1 MSKTKS
7 VFSLLIKA
15 GEKFSKDRST
25 RLAAAL
31 AYYTMFSL
39 APMLIIVTGIVGQIL
54 SRLLTADVI
63 ARFLEEIGATTEIL
77 AGDELVPFFENV
89 LGSEAAAWIQDIIE
103 SAVAPASLTVA
114 ALISL
119 IVMFWGASNLFH
131 HLKETLNIIWGV
143 RAAPGKGLW
152 MFVRGRL
159 LAFAAVLLLGILLIA
174 FLLLNTIVASVATI
188 AAEVIP
194 DSLEIVNTWR
204 VIQILQF
211 VLGFVVMALIF
222 ALIFK
227 VLPDVEITWKDVWV
241 GALVTA
247 LLFIIGTIGMALY
260 FQLTSV
266 GSLYGAAGSIMV
278 VLIWFYYSSQIFLFG
293 AEFTQVYATR
303 YGSTIQPADHAVAYV
318 LSITEDPVEE
328 DEGETD
334 GNVKSGSSTIFRA
347 PAWFMKLTDRIEG
360 LFSSKESSEPPEKGS
375 AERQLK

>member
-1 MSKTKS
+1 M
-7 VFSLLIKA
+7 
-15 GEKFSKDRST
+15 
-25 RLAAAL
+25 

-39 APMLIIVTGIVGQIL
+39 APVLIIVTGIVSQIL
-54 SRLLTADVI
+54 SRLLTADFI
-63 ARFLEEIGATTEIL
+63 ARFLEQIGATDEIL

-89 LGSEAAAWIQDIIE
+89 VGSEAAGWIQGLTE

-119 IVMFWGASNLFH
+119 IAMFWGASNLFH

-143 RAAPGKGLW
+143 RAAPGKGPW

-159 LAFAAVLLLGILLIA
+159 LAFAAVLILGILLIT
-174 FLLLNTIVASVATI
+174 FLLLNTIVAAVVAV

-194 DSLEIVNTWR
+194 DSLEILNTWR
-204 VIQILQF
+204 FVQILQF

-227 VLPDVEITWKDVWV
+227 VLPDVQITWKDVWV

-247 LLFIIGTIGMALY
+247 LLFIIGTIGMAIY

-266 GSLYGAAGSIMV
+266 GSLYGAAGSIIV
-278 VLIWFYYSSQIFLFG
+278 VLIWFYYSSQIFLYG

-318 LSITEDPVEE
+318 VAITEEPVEE
-328 DEGETD
+328 ANSEAID
-334 GNVKSGSSTIFRA
+334 GVKSGSNTIFRA
-347 PAWFMKLTDRIEG
+347 PAWFLELTGRIEG
-360 LFSSKESSEPPEKGS
+360 LFSSEKSSEPPENSSTRK
-375 AERQLK
+375 QLK